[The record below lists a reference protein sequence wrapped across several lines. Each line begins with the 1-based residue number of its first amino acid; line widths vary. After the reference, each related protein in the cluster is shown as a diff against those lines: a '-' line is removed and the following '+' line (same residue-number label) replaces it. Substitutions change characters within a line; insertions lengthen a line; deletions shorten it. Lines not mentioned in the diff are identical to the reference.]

1 MDIWQSTR
9 FWVFLFEFNNQIK
22 TLTSQGIV
30 NAESSSLASSPTL
43 LPRHSRSLNHK
54 GSFSKSFPPY
64 SDCFC
69 DVTTSCDDSCCCD
82 PNCSASAISYWNNYY
97 LCANDG
103 FAIPF
108 CSAYYSQPLHVHDL
122 SQGLRLIYTVRL
134 GLFFRW
140 SKDCFASRR
149 LTSSIPA
156 RAIRLRPRISSCLR
170 VRVR

>member
-1 MDIWQSTR
+1 M
-9 FWVFLFEFNNQIK
+9 
-22 TLTSQGIV
+22 
-30 NAESSSLASSPTL
+30 
-43 LPRHSRSLNHK
+43 
-54 GSFSKSFPPY
+54 
-64 SDCFC
+64 
-69 DVTTSCDDSCCCD
+69 TTSCDDSCCCD

-170 VRVR
+170 VRVRWVGSINLSWIWGRCLPIVPCLWLMGWAGVQLLLSEIWTASKMVIAWSTSPQRQQ